1 MQIGVHVCVLYSDRA
16 HGKQFIKQFE
26 DSCSKLENYMSS
38 AEKKLVEE
46 KGLIDL
52 LVESEIFYDQQFMEA
67 KIVANVSTLYISHVS
82 YG

>member
-1 MQIGVHVCVLYSDRA
+1 
-16 HGKQFIKQFE
+16 
-26 DSCSKLENYMSS
+26 MSS

-67 KIVANVSTLYISHVS
+67 KIVANVSTLYISVMYLMVRNALFYLAWQLS
-82 YG
+82 